1 MKKPTVVVSI
11 ILILL
16 SGVVAFIFRSKW
28 IPSKNQSSVIPTV
41 TETKK
46 ELVVWEDPAG
56 FSFQYPKEL
65 QVNKHDEDVENYA
78 HIEFT
83 SPTHPGTIIVWA
95 KDTIYQTVASWIK
108 GDKTI
113 ASGTSVDTTLGGKEA
128 KKISLL
134 GPPKK
139 LIVGAIDEE
148 ILFTIEAEPT
158 DSVFWEDVYQG
169 MIQTFTFTP
178 LEGSTVESSEPAGED
193 AGSYG
198 YDEEETLE

>member
-1 MKKPTVVVSI
+1 MKKPIVVVSI
-11 ILILL
+11 VLVLLIG
-16 SGVVAFIFRSKW
+16 SAAFIFRSKW
-28 IPSKNQSSVIPTV
+28 LPSKNPSSVAPTV
-41 TETKK
+41 TEAKK
-46 ELVVWEDPAG
+46 ELAMWEDPAG

-95 KDTIYQTVASWIK
+95 KDTTYQTVALWIK
-108 GDKTI
+108 NDKTI
-113 ASGTSVDTTLGGKEA
+113 AGGTSVDTTLGKKEA
-128 KKISLL
+128 KKIILL

-139 LIVGAIDEE
+139 LIIGAIDEE

-158 DSVFWEDVYQG
+158 DSAFWEDVYQG

-178 LEGSTVESSEPAGED
+178 LEETTSESSEPAGGD